1 MRRRQFI
8 TPLGGAAVAWPLTA
22 RAQQPGKLPTIG
34 YLGGTSRA
42 AESQWR
48 DALTRRLGE
57 LGWIEGRT
65 VAIEYRWA
73 EGRSERAAE
82 IAAEYVRLKVDVIIT
97 AGTPL
102 IIAAKRVTSTIPIVF
117 ATAGDPVGTGLVDS
131 LPRPGGN
138 VTGLSVQAADLA
150 GKKLEF
156 LRDIVPGL
164 RRLAILAD
172 VTSPAG
178 VVQMSEA
185 IAAAETLGLDTVRLE
200 VRGAE
205 DFAPAFESLNRRA
218 DAITVANGPLMAT
231 HRILINTLALSARL
245 PTVHGGREHI
255 EAGGLISYAPNF
267 PDLHRRAADLIDKIL
282 RGTKP
287 GNIPVEQPTKFDLPI
302 NLKTAKTLGL
312 QVPDKLLALADE
324 VIE

>member
-1 MRRRQFI
+1 MNRREI
-8 TPLGGAAVAWPLTA
+8 VTLLGGAATAWPLAA
-22 RAQQPGKLPTIG
+22 RAQQPRKLPTIG

-287 GNIPVEQPTKFDLPI
+287 GNIPVEQPTKFDLAI